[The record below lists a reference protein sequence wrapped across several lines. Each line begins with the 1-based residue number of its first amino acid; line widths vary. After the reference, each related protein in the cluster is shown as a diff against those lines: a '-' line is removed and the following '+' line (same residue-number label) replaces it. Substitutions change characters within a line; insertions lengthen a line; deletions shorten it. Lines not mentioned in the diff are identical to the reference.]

1 MTDQADKA
9 ELLRSLHVPG
19 VPLVLPNAW
28 DVGSARAAAA
38 AGFPVVAT
46 ASNAI
51 AAALGHDDGE
61 RAPSEDM
68 LFVARRIAA
77 SVDVPVTVDVEAG
90 YGMAPQE
97 LVELLTGIGVVGCN
111 IEDSDHANGGL
122 IDVDVRAAYIARMRA
137 AADRIGV
144 PLVINARI
152 ASFFPTSPLAEQ
164 YKRAD
169 AISRAGAYWSAGA
182 DCVFPPGA
190 GPDDLRAVVTEVGA
204 PVNAG
209 LPLTRGA
216 LDELR
221 AIGVA
226 RVSAGPRLYRSTLDH
241 LQTDLRPLAEIQRT
255 WSAQRPVEPP
265 GRG

>member
-1 MTDQADKA
+1 MTDLADQA

-19 VPLVLPNAW
+19 TPLVLPNAW
-28 DVGSARAAAA
+28 DVGSARTVVD

-46 ASNAI
+46 ASNAV
-51 AAALGHDDGE
+51 AAALGYDDGE
-61 RAPSEDM
+61 GAPSEEM
-68 LFVARRIAA
+68 MFVAGRIAA
-77 SVDVPVTVDVEAG
+77 SVDVPVTVDAEAG
-90 YGMAPQE
+90 YGMAPDA

-111 IEDSDHANGGL
+111 IEDTDHANGGL
-122 IDVDVRAAYIARMRA
+122 VDVEVRATYITQLRA

-152 ASFFPTSPLAEQ
+152 DSFFHTSPLAEDR
-164 YKRAD
+164 KRGD
-169 AISRAGAYWSAGA
+169 AISRAEAYWSAGA

-190 GPDDLRAVVTEVGA
+190 GPDDLRAIVEVGA

-209 LPLTRGA
+209 LPLNSGS

-226 RVSAGPRLYRSTLDH
+226 RISVGPQLYRSALDH
-241 LQTDLRPLAEIQRT
+241 LQTDLQALV
-255 WSAQRPVEPP
+255 S
-265 GRG
+265 G